1 MTLLYVA
8 AACLVAAQ
16 VLGIYGLRT
25 RKADL
30 IFSVVMVLLVLA
42 AVVLGVMGAKRQLG

>member
-1 MTLLYVA
+1 MTELYAA

-16 VLGIYGLRT
+16 ILGIYGLKT

-30 IFSVVMVLLVLA
+30 VFAVCMVGLLVA
-42 AVVLGVMGAKRQLG
+42 GGILGVSGALHKL

>member
-1 MTLLYVA
+1 MTELYAA

-16 VLGIYGLRT
+16 VLGLYGLKT

-30 IFSVVMVLLVLA
+30 VFAVCMVGLLIA
-42 AVVLGVMGAKRQLG
+42 GGILGVSGALHKL

>member
-1 MTLLYVA
+1 MTELYAA

-16 VLGIYGLRT
+16 VLGIYGLKT

-30 IFSVVMVLLVLA
+30 VFAVCMVGLLVA
-42 AVVLGVMGAKRQLG
+42 GAILGVSGALHKL

>member
-1 MTLLYVA
+1 MTELYAA

-16 VLGIYGLRT
+16 VLGIYGLKT

-30 IFSVVMVLLVLA
+30 VIAVCMVGLLVA
-42 AVVLGVMGAKRQLG
+42 GAILGVSGALHKL